1 MLLCLIELQYQ
12 YMKRFFQ
19 KHIAIPQDHGS
30 WVFLFSPLLIG
41 LSAGATF
48 NAASLALV
56 IAALAAFLI
65 RQPLTVAVKAYSG
78 RRPKSDL
85 PAARFWLIVYGVIG
99 LASAAELF
107 MLGYT
112 MLAWLALPALPV
124 FAWHLWLVSKREE
137 RRQSGIEILAT
148 GVLALSAP
156 AAYWIGQ
163 NAYEPLGWVLW
174 ILAWFQSAAS
184 IIHAY
189 LRLEQREWRTP
200 ISLADRFRAGW
211 RALAYTGFNL
221 ALSVVLG
228 VFGIIPG
235 LVWLAFLLQFGETLF
250 GTVNPAT
257 GAKPV
262 QIGVRQLIVSSLF
275 TLLFILTWG

>member
-1 MLLCLIELQYQ
+1 
-12 YMKRFFQ
+12 MKRFFQ
-19 KHIAIPQDHGS
+19 RHIAIPQDHGS

-41 LSAGATF
+41 IFAGKTF

-56 IAALAAFLI
+56 IAATAAFLI

-78 RRPKSDL
+78 RRPRSDL

-99 LASAAELF
+99 LASAAELAV
-107 MLGYT
+107 LGYT
-112 MLAWLALPALPV
+112 MLAWLALPAVPV

-137 RRQSGIEILAT
+137 RKQAGIEILAT
-148 GVLALSAP
+148 GVLALAAP
-156 AAYWIGQ
+156 AAFWIGQ
-163 NAYEPLGWVLW
+163 NAYDPLGWILW

-184 IIHAY
+184 IIYAY
-189 LRLEQREWRTP
+189 LRLEQREWRAP
-200 ISLADRFRAGW
+200 LSLAGRLRAGW

-221 ALSVVLG
+221 LLAAVMGAL
-228 VFGIIPG
+228 GIIPG

-250 GTVNPAT
+250 GTIRPAT

-262 QIGVRQLIVSSLF
+262 QIGVRQLIISSLF
-275 TLLFILTWG
+275 TLLFILAWR

>member
-1 MLLCLIELQYQ
+1 
-12 YMKRFFQ
+12 MKRFFQ

-41 LSAGATF
+41 ISAGAVF
-48 NAASLALV
+48 NVASLALV
-56 IAALAAFLI
+56 VTAIAAFLI
-65 RQPLTVAVKAYSG
+65 RQPLTVAVKIYSG

-99 LASAAELF
+99 LASATELV

-112 MLAWLALPALPV
+112 MLIWLALPAAPV

-137 RRQSGIEILAT
+137 RRQAGIEILAT
-148 GVLALSAP
+148 GVLALTAP
-156 AAYWIGQ
+156 AAYWVGQ
-163 NAYEPLGWVLW
+163 NAYEPLGWILW
-174 ILAWFQSAAS
+174 ILTWFQSAAS
-184 IIHAY
+184 IVHAY

-200 ISLADRFRAGW
+200 LDLADRFRAGS

-221 ALSVVLG
+221 LLSALLG
-228 VFGIIPG
+228 IFGIIPG
-235 LVWLAFLLQFGETLF
+235 LVWLAYLLQFGETLF
-250 GTVNPAT
+250 GTVKPAT

-275 TLLFILTWG
+275 TLLFILAWG